1 MLKILLREIQK
12 YVVAGIPGINN
23 AMADKLLKKFRNIQ
37 NLFNADIKTLTSID
51 GVGNK
56 TSSKIK
62 EISTHDYDE

>member
-1 MLKILLREIQK
+1 
-12 YVVAGIPGINN
+12 
-23 AMADKLLKKFRNIQ
+23 MADKLLKKFRSIQ